1 MKAVTTRI
9 AIAAAA
15 LMLALPVSA
24 DIINLYQVGSTAAGG
39 VALDPLGNP
48 ISGVAIISWTDT
60 IAGTPSGSYLLSI
73 LAEGVDG
80 GPNLPS
86 EFDGV
91 YVNGTFVGFLTQQ
104 GFYSPLF
111 NLQPG
116 PGALAGI
123 TAETLSSFDVGA
135 LLVGG
140 VNTFE
145 VRVDP
150 NNWVDEIEVAT
161 LAQVPEPGTLALLGL
176 GLVGLGIGSRR
187 KNA

>member
-1 MKAVTTRI
+1 MKVTATRI

-15 LMLALPVSA
+15 LMMALPASA
-24 DIINLYQVGSTAAGG
+24 DIINNLYQVGSTVGG
-39 VALDPLGNP
+39 FALDPLGNP
-48 ISGVAIISWTDT
+48 ISGVPIISWTDT
-60 IAGTPSGSYLLSI
+60 IAGTPSGPYLLSI
-73 LAEGVDG
+73 LAEGIDG
-80 GPNLPS
+80 GPGLPS

-116 PGALAGI
+116 PGALAGV

-135 LLVGG
+135 LLLSG

-150 NNWVDEIEVAT
+150 NNWVNEIEVAT
-161 LAQVPEPGTLALLGL
+161 LAQTPEPGTLALLGL
-176 GLVGLGIGSRR
+176 GLVGLGIRSRR